1 MEFNTIELIIYDPV
15 DTRQPFGSNFEA
27 VNNTS
32 RHKCYLP
39 YDFSRFVLRAVRCI
53 FQSQRK
59 VHASLASISHKI
71 IVFFDGW
78 LSLRLHLISF
88 S

>member
-59 VHASLASISHKI
+59 VHASLKI